1 VDCVHKVSDKRKNLC
16 GDQDWDD
23 IFGEIEDIDQFDYEF
38 FNISKEEADFMDPQ
52 QRLSME
58 VAYEALDDSGEGVI
72 TDEEK
77 NIAVLAATSGNSY
90 LPLLFKYAENKGFED
105 MPETTMV
112 GNLGSTIATRVSQY
126 MNSRGVSFALDSAC
140 SSFMVS
146 LLM

>member
-1 VDCVHKVSDKRKNLC
+1 
-16 GDQDWDD
+16 
-23 IFGEIEDIDQFDYEF
+23 
-38 FNISKEEADFMDPQ
+38 
-52 QRLSME
+52 ME

-126 MNSRGVSFALDSAC
+126 MNSRGVSLHLTPL
-140 SSFMVS
+140 VR
-146 LLM
+146 LLWYRC